1 MSLLKFID
9 QTNMKSSCIEFVIE
23 CTTKAKI
30 ESSISEVDTSV
41 ALHGHN
47 LIICFK
53 RLWITNT
60 VIKFFWFSF
69 VVYFITK

>member
-1 MSLLKFID
+1 MSLLKVID
-9 QTNMKSSCIEFVIE
+9 KTNMKSSCIECVIE

-30 ESSISEVDTSV
+30 ESSISEVDTSA

-60 VIKFFWFSF
+60 VIKFSCFRL
-69 VVYFITK
+69 